1 MAKPRIPSQ
10 KKNYAKLNQR
20 LAGYVEQIKAIY
32 DDLNKRASSMAL
44 SVGFSEGEFL
54 FSNYPE
60 LKERLFNLQKQ
71 FVNDIGTNIYSNTS
85 KEWKNSNLVQDLLAR
100 KVLSF
105 YTATAHGNEYEKY
118 FETNSDALK
127 AFQKR
132 KDNGMNLSA
141 KLWNQAENYK
151 VGLETAIST
160 AIQKGTSAITLS
172 KRVSQYLNDF
182 PSLQADYTDKF
193 GHAAKAKDC
202 QYASI
207 RLARSEINMAY
218 RTAEQT
224 RWRQFDFILGYE
236 IKLSKKHPAPDIC
249 DDLIGKYP
257 KDFVWT
263 GWHPNDMC
271 YAIPIIASED
281 EYWSDKPLQ
290 YVDNVPDGF
299 KDWVAK
305 NQPRISQ
312 AEKRGT
318 LPYFLRDNMD
328 VVRKIIKE
336 DKAVL

>member
-105 YTATAHGNEYEKY
+105 YTATAHGKEYEKY

-132 KDNGMNLSA
+132 KDYGMNLSA

-249 DDLIGKYP
+249 DDLVGKYP

-305 NQPRISQ
+305 NQPRISH